1 MVITQSRVSL
11 PIPISDS
18 QQIPEESPMF
28 VPEPTFP
35 IEVITRSAH
44 DEPST
49 FRCSPRT
56 ALGTNYRRD
65 LRNGDHGSSNALVS
79 NGAWRHAPFVQ
90 LRSNQFDRKP
100 VDYDKGT
107 VENKRARALQPPG
120 TFRDPERS
128 VRSRSVALFGQVFLH
143 HRPIHRR

>member
-1 MVITQSRVSL
+1 
-11 PIPISDS
+11 
-18 QQIPEESPMF
+18 MF

-79 NGAWRHAPFVQ
+79 NGASRHAPFVQ

-107 VENKRARALQPPG
+107 VESPG
-120 TFRDPERS
+120 QLSIPCHNERRTLFWHEVRRDKQF
-128 VRSRSVALFGQVFLH
+128 VASWLKGSEQV
-143 HRPIHRR
+143 